1 LAAVS
6 AYTVELPGDTGA
18 DPLAATLPIPGWI
31 FTELTLDTLQL
42 SVDEPPDEMLL
53 GLAPNELITGI
64 PVLDGGLLGV
74 LGKLEPEI
82 ITCVVAVVLPE
93 ELEAVSVYNVLVEGT
108 TALVPL
114 TATFPIP
121 LSRLTLVAP
130 VTLHVRVAALPA
142 EILAGSALKEFITGI
157 CPDGDEGVG
166 VGVGVTGVV
175 GLDGIYIHPH
185 ANIKIETITSNSFF
199 IFEFLPFLDLFR
211 TQARSP

>member
-1 LAAVS
+1 M
-6 AYTVELPGDTGA
+6 
-18 DPLAATLPIPGWI
+18 PGWI

-64 PVLDGGLLGV
+64 PELDGGLLG
-74 LGKLEPEI
+74 GKLEPEI
-82 ITCVVAVVLPE
+82 ITCVVAVVLPA

-130 VTLHVRVAALPA
+130 VTLQLRVEASPE
-142 EILAGSALKEFITGI
+142 EILAGLAPKEFITGI

-166 VGVGVTGVV
+166 AGVGVIGVV
-175 GLDGIYIHPH
+175 GLAGIYIHPH
-185 ANIKIETITSNSFF
+185 ANIKIETITSSSFF
-199 IFEFLPFLDLFR
+199 IFQFLPFLDLFG
-211 TQARSP
+211 TQARPS

>member
-1 LAAVS
+1 MR
-6 AYTVELPGDTGA
+6 AYTVELPGDTVA

-42 SVDEPPDEMLL
+42 SVDELPDEMLL
-53 GLAPNELITGI
+53 GLAPNELITGM
-64 PVLDGGLLGV
+64 PELDGGV

-121 LSRLTLVAP
+121 LSMLTLVAP
-130 VTLHVRVAALPA
+130 VTLQVRVAALPA

-166 VGVGVTGVV
+166 VGVGAGVTGVV
-175 GLDGIYIHPH
+175 GLAGIYIHPH

-199 IFEFLPFLDLFR
+199 IFEFLPFLDLFG
-211 TQARSP
+211 TQARSS